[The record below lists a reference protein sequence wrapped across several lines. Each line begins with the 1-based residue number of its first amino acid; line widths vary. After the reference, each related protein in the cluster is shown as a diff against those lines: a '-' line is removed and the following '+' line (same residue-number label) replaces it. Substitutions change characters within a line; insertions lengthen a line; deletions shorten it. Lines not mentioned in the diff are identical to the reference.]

1 MNRILL
7 AIGVMALTTYIIRM
21 IPFTFVRRKIK
32 SRFIQSILYYIP
44 YAVLSAM
51 TIPSIFYATQDL
63 PSAIAGTVVAV
74 VLAYF
79 DLPLIVVA
87 LSASAAAYLAMVLL
101 PIILK

>member
-79 DLPLIVVA
+79 GLPLIVVA
-87 LSASAAAYLAMVLL
+87 VSASAAAYLAMVLL